1 VTPEVVV
8 SMVRIVKQKNENVNR
23 YNIYLSAITTSCFCK
38 RSTTFLINTG
48 ADFLRLT
55 SSH

>member
-1 VTPEVVV
+1 VIPEVVV

-23 YNIYLSAITTSCFCK
+23 SDIYLSAITTSCFCK

-48 ADFLRLT
+48 AAFLTWT
-55 SSH
+55 SSL